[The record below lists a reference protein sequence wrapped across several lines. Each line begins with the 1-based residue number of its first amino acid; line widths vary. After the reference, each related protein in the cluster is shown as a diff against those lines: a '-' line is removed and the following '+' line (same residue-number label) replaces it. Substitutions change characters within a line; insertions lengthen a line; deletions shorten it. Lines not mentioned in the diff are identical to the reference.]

1 MPPIAPSSV
10 LKAQALEQPYQFKW
24 GVCPKEHLSIRVW
37 LWGEPSDEDP
47 VIIRCASK
55 AVARSVVAEHN
66 AAWEP
71 NPENGRRRS

>member
-1 MPPIAPSSV
+1 MPPIAPSAA
-10 LKAQALEQPYQFKW
+10 LKTQALEQPYKFLW

-66 AAWEP
+66 RIATA
-71 NPENGRRRS
+71 NPEDRRRRS